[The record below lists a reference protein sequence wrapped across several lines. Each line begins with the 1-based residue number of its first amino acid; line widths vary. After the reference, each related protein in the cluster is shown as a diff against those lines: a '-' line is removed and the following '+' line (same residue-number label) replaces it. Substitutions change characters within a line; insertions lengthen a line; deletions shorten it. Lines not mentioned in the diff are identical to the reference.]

1 MRVLDEAR
9 EPTSATAIAERL
21 GLPRQRVNYHV
32 QALAKAGFLQRAGT
46 RRKRN
51 LVEQRWRASARSFVL
66 APTVLGPLAADP
78 RRITDPLSAA
88 HLLALGA
95 QMCSELAESMAQA
108 READK
113 RLSTLSINTAF
124 HFESAEQRAEFAR
137 ALRDAVT
144 DVVARF
150 TSPAGP
156 DAPGRPFRLAV
167 GCYPTPKE
175 TDDET

>member
-1 MRVLDEAR
+1 
-9 EPTSATAIAERL
+9 
-21 GLPRQRVNYHV
+21 
-32 QALAKAGFLQRAGT
+32 
-46 RRKRN
+46 
-51 LVEQRWRASARSFVL
+51 
-66 APTVLGPLAADP
+66 
-78 RRITDPLSAA
+78 
-88 HLLALGA
+88 
-95 QMCSELAESMAQA
+95 MCSELAESMAQA